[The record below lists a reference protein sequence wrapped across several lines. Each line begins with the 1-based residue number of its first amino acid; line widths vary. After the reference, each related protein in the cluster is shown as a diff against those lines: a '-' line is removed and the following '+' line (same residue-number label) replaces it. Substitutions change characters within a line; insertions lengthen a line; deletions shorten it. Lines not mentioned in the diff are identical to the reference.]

1 MTKTLLVRLGAVLAL
16 LAAAGL
22 IVFAVDVLR
31 WNRQLTAQDLGF
43 LAVPESATYHEPS
56 ALLPLGVANKAL
68 AGEDDLAFRR
78 QLQLFVRVRPGVLP
92 ADAVQFEQLRG
103 EVQVELARL
112 SRVDS
117 DPRRR
122 SRAAN
127 MIGVLALD
135 PERAP
140 TDFEE
145 YSRLVQG
152 AIDAFRYAVELDP
165 SNAEAKRNLEL
176 ALRIAGT
183 AMLPPNAPSGSGD
196 VGRTA
201 GLGTTGTG
209 Y

>member
-1 MTKTLLVRLGAVLAL
+1 MIKVLLVRAGALVALVAAAVLV
-16 LAAAGL
+16 
-22 IVFAVDVLR
+22 VFALDVLR
-31 WNRQLTAQDLGF
+31 WNRQLSEQDLGF
-43 LAVPESATYHEPS
+43 LAVPESATFHQPS
-56 ALLPLGVANKAL
+56 ALLPFGVAKKAL
-68 AGEDDLAFRR
+68 AGEDDLVFRR
-78 QLQLFVRVRPGVLP
+78 QLQRFVRVRPGVVP
-92 ADAVQFEQLRG
+92 VDAVQFEQLRG
-103 EVQVELARL
+103 ETQVELARL

-117 DPRRR
+117 DPGRR

-165 SNAEAKRNLEL
+165 SNVQAKRNLEL
-176 ALRIAGT
+176 ALRIPGT
-183 AMLPPNAPSGSGD
+183 ATLPPNAPSGSGD

>member
-1 MTKTLLVRLGAVLAL
+1 MRKTLASVGAVLAL

-22 IVFAVDVLR
+22 VVFALDVLG
-31 WNRQLTAQDLGF
+31 WQRQLAAQDLAF
-43 LAVPESATYHEPS
+43 LAVPERARYQEPS
-56 ALLPLGVANKAL
+56 ALLPFGIADKAL

-78 QLQLFVRVRPGVLP
+78 QLQRFVRVRPGVVPL
-92 ADAVQFEQLRG
+92 DAVQFEQLRG
-103 EVQVELARL
+103 EVQVEVARL

-117 DPRRR
+117 DARRR

-135 PERAP
+135 PARAP

-176 ALRIAGT
+176 ALRIPGT
-183 AMLPPNAPSGSGD
+183 AILPPNAPSGSGD

>member
-1 MTKTLLVRLGAVLAL
+1 MTKTLVARLGSVLAL

-22 IVFAVDVLR
+22 VVFALDVLH
-31 WNRQLTAQDLGF
+31 WDRQLTEQDLAF
-43 LAVPESATYHEPS
+43 LAVPEGARYQEPS
-56 ALLPLGVANKAL
+56 GLLPFSIAEHALG
-68 AGEDDLAFRR
+68 GEDDLAFRR
-78 QLQLFVRVRPGVLP
+78 QLQRFVRVRPGVVP
-92 ADAVQFEQLRG
+92 VDAVQFEQLRG
-103 EVQVELARL
+103 ESQVELARL
-112 SRVDS
+112 SRVDP

-145 YSRLVQG
+145 YTRLVQG

-176 ALRIAGT
+176 ALRIPGT
-183 AMLPPNAPSGSGD
+183 ATLPPNAPSGSGD
-196 VGRTA
+196 VGKTA